1 MASSFA
7 RLRHEFAQCVCDAI
21 AWRVGVKG
29 AHEFA
34 FRVHD
39 VKVGTV
45 VHEVVFGARSSLMGC
60 PVGPTIRGANDWVYC
75 SSTSCVSRCGSTVMK
90 SGFSLAASA
99 PSFSSAVAI
108 SFSVIGQV
116 LG

>member
-7 RLRHEFAQCVCDAI
+7 RLRHEFAQCVGDAI

-45 VHEVVFGARSSLMGC
+45 VHDVVFGARSSLMGC
-60 PVGPTIRGANDWVYC
+60 PVGPVFLGDRGDLLRI
-75 SSTSCVSRCGSTVMK
+75 SSESDDPRIERLGVLFQHFAR
-90 SGFSLAASA
+90 
-99 PSFSSAVAI
+99 VALR
-108 SFSVIGQV
+108 VDRDEER
-116 LG
+116 L